1 MSVDRFWNIFE
12 ATRYKFIG
20 IEIKMA
26 RRRHR
31 VDLSGG
37 RLEHASDDQ
46 AFSTENKVHFLP
58 L

>member
-1 MSVDRFWNIFE
+1 
-12 ATRYKFIG
+12 
-20 IEIKMA
+20 MA

-46 AFSTENKVHFLP
+46 AFSTGNKVHFFAFATQLVEYRCNIRVNNC
-58 L
+58 LYGCLK